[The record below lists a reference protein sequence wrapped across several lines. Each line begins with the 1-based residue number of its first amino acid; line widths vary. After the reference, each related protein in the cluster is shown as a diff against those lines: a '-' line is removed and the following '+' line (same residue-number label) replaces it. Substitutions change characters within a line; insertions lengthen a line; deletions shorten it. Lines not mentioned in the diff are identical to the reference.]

1 MSATIKRNG
10 QKNSGNGIN
19 LRTVLSLVAV
29 NGIQPTTIVQL
40 VGQTGKPNAVC
51 TVIAQAVADGGM
63 TVDQAL
69 TELVGA
75 APAVAPAAPAAPKK
89 TAAELFAEYKA
100 GTLTE
105 ADLTAALSR
114 LTVKEPA
121 TAKPLFTLTMP
132 GDKVQRCVRDE
143 NGNLIKNATGKGN
156 QKAEQTF
163 TGKARIEFRA
173 GVPVAAWTVYI
184 ARRHMDRLVK
194 ELEARGYTE
203 AEARKDSTCA
213 ANWEA

>member
-10 QKNSGNGIN
+10 QKTNGQGIN

-40 VGQTGKPNAVC
+40 VGTTGKPNAVC
-51 TVIAQAVADGGM
+51 AIIAQAVADGGM

-75 APAVAPAAPAAPKK
+75 APAVAPAAPAPPKK

-100 GTLTE
+100 GTLSE
-105 ADLTAALSR
+105 SDLTAALAR
-114 LTVKEPA
+114 LTVKEPS
-121 TAKPLFTLTMP
+121 TVKPLFAITMP
-132 GDKVQRCVRDE
+132 GDKVQRCIRDE
-143 NGNLIKNATGKGN
+143 NGNLVKNATGKGN
-156 QKAEQTF
+156 QKTEQVF
-163 TGKARIEFRA
+163 EGKARIEFRA
-173 GVPVAAWTVYI
+173 GMPVAGWTVYVM
-184 ARRHMDRLVK
+184 RRHMERLVK

>member
-10 QKNSGNGIN
+10 SKSNGTNGIN

-63 TVDQAL
+63 TVDAALAELGQAQPQ
-69 TELVGA
+69 T
-75 APAVAPAAPAAPKK
+75 APAVSAPKK

-100 GTLTE
+100 GTLSE
-105 ADLTAALSR
+105 SDLTAALAR
-114 LTVKEPA
+114 LTVKEPS
-121 TAKPLFTLTMP
+121 TVKPLFAITMP
-132 GDKVQRCVRDE
+132 GDKVQRCIRDE
-143 NGNLIKNATGKGN
+143 NGNLVKNATGKGN
-156 QKAEQTF
+156 QKTEQVF
-163 TGKARIEFRA
+163 EGKARIEFRA
-173 GVPVAAWTVYI
+173 GMPVAGWTVYVM
-184 ARRHMDRLVK
+184 RRHMERLVK